1 MQRVICLSKP
11 TAIFVLGMHRSGTSA
26 LAGALA
32 ASGVWLGDDL
42 LEPAPGVNDKG
53 FWEHK
58 ELVRINEAL
67 LERAGLHWYSP
78 LAASRFASFEIGEA
92 ESLEDLRELAVRF
105 ASGLLYQGEERD
117 ASVVAI
123 KDPRLCLT
131 AGFWKRAFEEAGAQ
145 VAGLELVRHPAEVA
159 RSLERRDGMVPSH
172 ANVLWLDHLLAS
184 VSFCRGLNS
193 VFLGSYDD
201 LMASPRAFTELAFKE
216 LAVPLT
222 PKPDQLEKWIQQDL
236 RHHAVSH
243 GGAPGLL
250 GDEVSLLYAEVVQR
264 GSLDDT
270 AASKLVS
277 RVSAVFE
284 DLESQFQ
291 RYNQT
296 VIQLQEV
303 SAKLDEL
310 GREHT
315 RALEVVAERDQ
326 QIAGANADKDRIGAL
341 HQKALE
347 TIALRDKELA
357 ARESALAEKEELIAR
372 SADDIATVREQ
383 LQNLGDQHHHAQLV
397 VAERDHQLEVLNHRI
412 ASFERSLIGRIY
424 RVWSR
429 LRNGIS
435 PNRGNNNGEAGQSPA
450 SASAGVTH
458 FPNSGQR
465 PAVDVIIPV
474 YGGFEETCA
483 AVETAAGS
491 IDDAWARLVIINDC
505 SPVPEIT
512 QWLRENQHRLGY
524 ELLENEVN
532 LGFVGT
538 VNRGMKLRPE
548 ADVLLLN
555 SDVEVAN
562 NWLERLQ
569 DCAYS
574 REKVASVTAT
584 ANNATI
590 CSFPVFCEDNELP
603 RGFDVKRLDEV
614 FAQSVPANMAVE
626 IPTGVGCCMYM
637 RRDCMDEIDLFDEET
652 FGRGYGEE
660 NDWCQRAIHR
670 GWINLHALNV
680 FVYHKGAVSFADE
693 SNPRIQ
699 ENLGKLEQRF
709 PDYHRTVHNFIKSNP
724 AKGWLRWVY
733 FVLLR
738 QSGKVGVLAVSHGL
752 GGGVNTNIKEI
763 GANLDTIF
771 QIVLEPLGGSKVQ
784 LVFAQTYEESNLIF
798 DVETEY
804 EVLLAVL
811 NFLAI
816 RHVHFHHTMGVPTRL
831 WGLPHDLGVK
841 YDYTLHDFWVINANP
856 TQTDISGIYVP
867 RTDAD
872 RDRKCAERYPLPE
885 GIDGWQWRQSQLP
898 LMKSA
903 RYLICPSFDTATRIK
918 SEKEYSDL
926 NTWLVA
932 PHLDH
937 GQLPFDV
944 RRFNPEGMA
953 VRVVVLGA
961 LSKEKGADILEQTA
975 IALSTE
981 NIEFHLLGYAYRPLN
996 SVVRT
1001 HGAYPEEEGLER
1013 LARLKP
1019 DVIWFPAQ
1027 WPETYSYTLSLALKG
1042 KYPVV
1047 APVLGAFVERLAR
1060 RPRTVL
1066 LSEWSNSEHVNAF
1079 WRCVIKKPEL
1089 LDGSRAPDFDATEG
1103 VSYFDNF
1110 YDTHYLKLDSVAQS
1124 NNFPTDESVVSKIVS
1139 SVKLS
1144 QTAPRKEKVLRF
1156 LFLARGTRVGVY
1168 LSKVFPVSFQR
1179 YVKRKLSRKP
1189 IHDVLR

>member
-58 ELVRINEAL
+58 ELVRTNEAL

-78 LAASRFASFEIGEA
+78 LAASRFASFETGGV
-92 ESLEDLRELAVRF
+92 ESIEDLRELAVGF
-105 ASGLLYQGEERD
+105 ARRLLYQAEERGS
-117 ASVVAI
+117 SVVAI

-131 AGFWKRAFEEAGAQ
+131 AGFWQKVFEDVGAR
-145 VAGLELVRHPAEVA
+145 VAGLELVRHPVEVA

-172 ANVLWLDHLLAS
+172 SNVLWLDHLLAS
-184 VSFCRGLNS
+184 VSFCRGLDAA
-193 VFLGSYDD
+193 FLGSYDD
-201 LMASPRAFTELAFKE
+201 LMSSPRAFTELAFKE
-216 LAVPLT
+216 LGVPLA
-222 PKPDQLEKWIQQDL
+222 PKPGQLERWIQQDL
-236 RHHAVSH
+236 RHHTGTH

-264 GSLDDT
+264 GSLDNT
-270 AASKLVS
+270 TTNQLVS

-291 RYNQT
+291 RYNRT

-326 QIAGANADKDRIGAL
+326 QIAGAN
-341 HQKALE
+341 
-347 TIALRDKELA
+347 
-357 ARESALAEKEELIAR
+357 AEKEELIAR

-412 ASFERSLIGRIY
+412 ASFERSLIGKVY

-435 PNRGNNNGEAGQSPA
+435 PNRGNNNSEAGQSPS
-450 SASAGVTH
+450 SAMAGVTR

-483 AVETAAGS
+483 AVEAAAGS
-491 IDDAWARLVIINDC
+491 IDYAWARLVIINDC

-538 VNRGMKLRPE
+538 VNRGMRLRPE

-574 REKVASVTAT
+574 RDKVASVTAT

-626 IPTGVGCCMYM
+626 VPTGVGCCMYM
-637 RRDCMDEIDLFDEET
+637 RRDSMDEIDLFDEET

-660 NDWCQRAIHR
+660 NDWCQRAIYR
-670 GWINLHALNV
+670 GWVNLHALNV

-699 ENLGKLEQRF
+699 DNLKVLDNRY
-709 PDYHRTVHNFIKSNP
+709 PDYHQQVQEYIGSDPAGGWRLYLYVCLIRKSRKP
-724 AKGWLRWVY
+724 
-733 FVLLR
+733 VLL
-738 QSGKVGVLAVSHGL
+738 SISHGL
-752 GGGVNTNIKEI
+752 GGGVKTNILEI
-763 GANLDTIF
+763 QSELEYANNL
-771 QIVLEPLGGSKVQ
+771 VLEPVDATNVRIYLSPALDKGPGLLFSVESEFEL
-784 LVFAQTYEESNLIF
+784 LVK
-798 DVETEY
+798 
-804 EVLLAVL
+804 
-811 NFLAI
+811 FLKFVGVSHI
-816 RHVHFHHTMGVPTRL
+816 HFHHTMRL
-831 WGLPHDLGVK
+831 HTKLWALPDELGVK
-841 YDYTLHDFWVINANP
+841 FDYTLHDYWVINGNP
-856 TQTDISGIYVP
+856 TLSDKRGIFAGES
-867 RTDAD
+867 DN
-872 RDRKCAERYPLPE
+872 RDKLSAGHYPLPKDVTAE
-885 GIDGWQWRQSQLP
+885 QWRRNQLV
-898 LMKSA
+898 LMEKA
-903 RYLICPSFDTATRIK
+903 RYLIAPSYDAALRISSEPTFK
-918 SEKEYSDL
+918 SLRS
-926 NTWLVA
+926 WIVV
-932 PHLDH
+932 PHLDYRES
-937 GQLPFDV
+937 D
-944 RRFNPEGMA
+944 EA
-953 VRVVVLGA
+953 VSKIVEKNRPLRVVVLGA
-961 LSKEKGADILEQTA
+961 LSKEKGADLLENVA
-975 IALSTE
+975 VSLDKHD
-981 NIEFHLLGYAYRPLN
+981 IEFHLLGYAYRELHP
-996 SVVRT
+996 VIKT
-1001 HGAYPEEEGLER
+1001 HGPYPEAEGLER
-1013 LARLKP
+1013 LRSLEP
-1019 DVIWFPAQ
+1019 DVVWFPAL

-1042 KYPVV
+1042 RYPIV
-1047 APVLGAFVERLAR
+1047 APALGAFVERLSGR
-1060 RPRTVL
+1060 GQSVL
-1066 LSEWSNSEHVNAF
+1066 LDDWKSQQSIHEFWQRVIADPNKLNDAVAPTYLPPEHIVRDDDFYNSKYLNHVDLRVEKNDIDEQVRDKLLGSGQGYGKIQAS
-1079 WRCVIKKPEL
+1079 WRIFLIRLLIK
-1089 LDGSRAPDFDATEG
+1089 
-1103 VSYFDNF
+1103 
-1110 YDTHYLKLDSVAQS
+1110 
-1124 NNFPTDESVVSKIVS
+1124 
-1139 SVKLS
+1139 
-1144 QTAPRKEKVLRF
+1144 LRSGRF
-1156 LFLARGTRVGVY
+1156 GRVLARMVPF
-1168 LSKVFPVSFQR
+1168 KIQR
-1179 YVKRKLSRKP
+1179 YVKRRLSEKP
-1189 IHDVLR
+1189 IHEILR